1 MSKSQVFVAK
11 SDKLSNPWYNN
22 IWKEKDKVAK
32 ADKFVIDQVT
42 CKDVTDM
49 RWMFQDCSDLISLD
63 LSAFDTSKVTDMHS
77 MFQGCHNLT
86 SLDISNFNTSNVRDM
101 SIMFYGCSSLTSLD
115 LSSFDTSNVTEMMG
129 MFYDCSSLT
138 TLDLSSFDTS
148 NVITMW
154 RMFCNCYNLTTIK
167 GVIDMKSCTGYM
179 NIFNNCTKLSGIK
192 IKNPPAD
199 TGWWKKAGFQSE
211 SQFTVV
217 S

>member
-49 RWMFQDCSDLISLD
+49 RWMFEDCSDLISLD
-63 LSAFDTSKVTDMHS
+63 LSTFDTSKTTDMHS
-77 MFQGCHNLT
+77 MFQDCHNLT
-86 SLDISNFNTSNVRDM
+86 SLDVSNLNTSNVRDM
-101 SIMFYGCSSLTSLD
+101 SLMFYGCSSLTSLD
-115 LSSFDTSNVTEMMG
+115 LSSFNTSNVTEMLV
-129 MFYDCSSLT
+129 MFNECSKLT
-138 TLDLSSFDTS
+138 SLDLSNFDTS

-154 RMFCNCYNLTTIK
+154 RMFNNCSNLTTIK
-167 GVIDMKSCTGYM
+167 GIIDMKSCNDFKDMFYNCPKLTGV
-179 NIFNNCTKLSGIK
+179 K

-199 TGWWKKAGFQSE
+199 FESKTGLSS
-211 SQFTVV
+211 SQYTVV
-217 S
+217 NE